1 MGKLL
6 ESIPGT
12 IIGGVV
18 LTIILYVIA
27 RALF

>member
-18 LTIILYVIA
+18 LTVILYVLA
-27 RALF
+27 RVIF